1 MKAAE
6 KGHERVAEMLINL
19 NAELNLQNS
28 VRSTHYLIFL
38 FFNFVFHQFITHA

>member
-6 KGHERVAEMLINL
+6 KGHRDVADALINL

-28 VRSTHYLIFL
+28 VRSNLSTGYLKSYF
-38 FFNFVFHQFITHA
+38 